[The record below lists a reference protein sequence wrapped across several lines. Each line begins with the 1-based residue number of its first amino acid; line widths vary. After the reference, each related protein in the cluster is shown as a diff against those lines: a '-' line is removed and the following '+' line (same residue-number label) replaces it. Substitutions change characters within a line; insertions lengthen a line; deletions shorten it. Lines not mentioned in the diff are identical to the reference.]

1 MSTYCLNFF
10 FCLFILSVTHFFFKL
25 KDIELFLKLDIDL
38 KNSGFV
44 LPGKVVKR
52 ALCDV
57 SFVLCAGL
65 FSKVTAKGKAFN
77 GHAPSFL

>member
-1 MSTYCLNFF
+1 MPELFF
-10 FCLFILSVTHFFFKL
+10 LFIYSFSHSFFFKL

-65 FSKVTAKGKAFN
+65 FSKVTAKGKVFN